1 VATLGHDT
9 SDKKSI
15 KVETKMAVGDKQKL
29 ITEIVSKILN
39 EPAQTSKKFDWFI
52 NKHSRENFG
61 KHFSTIDKIFK
72 SLNGD
77 LNANQTKRSVSLDCD
92 AYFGGQFNFIFEFD
106 ELQHFSSAR
115 LKTIENY
122 PTDLKLNFDLLAW
135 KKFCQTHKDKAD
147 NYRRTKTTTDFNFA
161 GGRTAQRAY
170 LDCFRDL
177 QAEIQGLNPTLRINE
192 FEVIG
197 ISKIDKEAINKIEQL
212 LKTKLT

>member
-1 VATLGHDT
+1 
-9 SDKKSI
+9 
-15 KVETKMAVGDKQKL
+15 MAVGDKQKL
-29 ITEIVSKILN
+29 ITEIVSIVLK

-52 NKHSRENFG
+52 NKHSKENFG
-61 KHFSTIDKIFK
+61 KHFSTIDKIFN

-106 ELQHFSSAR
+106 EFQHFSSAR

-122 PTDLKLNFDLLAW
+122 PTDLKVNFDLLAW
-135 KKFCQTHKDKAD
+135 KKLCQTHKDKAD
-147 NYRRTKTTTDFNFA
+147 NYRRTKTTTDFNFV

-177 QAEIQGLNPTLRINE
+177 QAEIQGLSPTLRINE
-192 FEVIG
+192 FEVVG
-197 ISKIDKEAINKIEQL
+197 ITKVDRETINKIEQL
-212 LKTKLT
+212 LKTKLS